1 MSQFRDTPMKRICFG
16 IAALALLATPALA
29 VDPTGEWAVEEGLAH
44 IRVENC
50 SGQFWGVV
58 TWEKDPGGIDTN
70 NPDPAK
76 RTRPTMGMPVLL
88 AMKPVQAN
96 PNRWDGQI
104 YNSENGKTYTGNIS
118 LASPDVL
125 RVEGC
130 VLGFLCGGQNWT
142 RVKPEPR
149 VGTVGAAPAR
159 AGTSGSNAP
168 PARTRAGAGQTSQ
181 EVCANVTRRMSAA
194 APNARGQK

>member
-1 MSQFRDTPMKRICFG
+1 MPQFRDMPMKRICFG
-16 IAALALLATPALA
+16 IAALALLAGPALA
-29 VDPTGEWAVEEGLAH
+29 ADPTGDWMVEEGLAH

-76 RTRPTMGMPVLL
+76 RARPTLGMPVLL
-88 AMKPVQAN
+88 AMKPVPAN

-118 LASPDVL
+118 LASQDVL

-142 RVKPEPR
+142 RVRPESR
-149 VGTVGAAPAR
+149 VSTTGAAPRASGTAATGTAAR
-159 AGTSGSNAP
+159 P
-168 PARTRAGAGQTSQ
+168 RAGASQTNQ

-194 APNARGQK
+194 GSILLALN